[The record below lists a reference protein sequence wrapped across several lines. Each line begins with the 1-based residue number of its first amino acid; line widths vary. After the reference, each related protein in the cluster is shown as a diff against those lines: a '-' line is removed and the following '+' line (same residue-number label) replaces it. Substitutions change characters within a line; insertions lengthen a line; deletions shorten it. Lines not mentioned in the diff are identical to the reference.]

1 MIIDVS
7 KHQGYIDWQKVA
19 AAGVEGAII
28 RAGYGQKTR
37 DKCFE
42 QNIVGAI
49 SAGIKNLGVYW
60 FSYAYTIEMARTEAI
75 TCDSIIKGY
84 KDKLNLGVY
93 FDWEY
98 DSMDKAHAAGYYPD
112 RDLITA
118 MNAEFCQIIGGMGYH
133 AGYYL
138 NNDYKLH
145 FIDTSKLTAYRKW
158 FARYIKE
165 PQKDCFLWQYTSK
178 GHVDGIEGGVDMD
191 ILNGEI
197 DTPQEITQPEPQ
209 AKTNEDIAREVIA
222 GKWGNGYER
231 KNRIKNAGYD
241 YTAIQ
246 SIVNR
251 ILKEATQT
259 IYTVQKGDTLTG
271 IAAKYNTTVKEIVAK
286 NNIKNP
292 NKIYVGQN
300 LYV

>member
-1 MIIDVS
+1 MS
-7 KHQGYIDWQKVA
+7 

-49 SAGIKNLGVYW
+49 SAGLKYLGVYW

-98 DSMDKAHAAGYYPD
+98 DSMDRAHAAGHYPD

-118 MNAEFCQIIGGMGYH
+118 MNAEFCQIIGGMGYR

-138 NNDYKLH
+138 NYDYQKRY
-145 FIDTSKLTAYRKW
+145 IDISKLTAYRKW
-158 FARYIKE
+158 FARYTKE
-165 PQKDCFLWQYTSK
+165 SQKDCFMWQYTSK
-178 GHVDGIEGGVDMD
+178 GHVDGIAGNVDMD
-191 ILNGEI
+191 ILNGELTVI
-197 DTPQEITQPEPQ
+197 AQPEPQ

-251 ILKEATQT
+251 ILKEATHT
-259 IYTVQKGDTLTG
+259 IYTVQKGDTLTS
-271 IAAKYNTTVKEIVAK
+271 IAAKYNTTVKEIAAK

>member
-84 KDKLNLGVY
+84 KDKLNIGVFY
-93 FDWEY
+93 DWEY
-98 DSMDKAHAAGYYPD
+98 DSMDKAHAAGHYPD

-118 MNAEFCQIIGGMGYH
+118 MNAEFCQIISGMGYH

-138 NNDYKLH
+138 NYDYQQRY
-145 FIDTSKLTAYRKW
+145 IDTGKLTAYRKW
-158 FARYIKE
+158 FARYCST
-165 PQKDCFLWQYTSK
+165 PQKNCLLWQYSSK
-178 GHVDGIEGGVDMD
+178 ERINGINGNVDANLLIGQLDE
-191 ILNGEI
+191 
-197 DTPQEITQPEPQ
+197 PQEITQPEPQ

>member
-7 KHQGYIDWQKVA
+7 KHQKEIDWQRVA

-37 DKCFE
+37 DKYFE

-49 SAGIKNLGVYW
+49 NAGLKYLGVYW
-60 FSYAYTIEMARTEAI
+60 FSYAFNVDMARTEAI

-98 DSMDKAHAAGYYPD
+98 DSMDRAHAAGYYPD
-112 RDLITA
+112 RALITE
-118 MNAEFCQIIGGMGYH
+118 MNVAFCQMIHDMGYY

-138 NNDYKLH
+138 NNDYRLH
-145 FIDTSKLTAYRKW
+145 YIDTSKLTAYRKW

-165 PQKDCFLWQYTSK
+165 PQKDCFMWQYTSK
-178 GHVDGIEGGVDMD
+178 GHVDGIVGDVDMD
-191 ILNGEI
+191 ILNGEL
-197 DTPQEITQPEPQ
+197 TVITQPEPQ
-209 AKTNEDIAREVIA
+209 AKTNDEIAREVIA

-241 YTAIQ
+241 YAAIQ

-251 ILKEATQT
+251 ILKEGNQT
-259 IYTVQKGDTLTG
+259 IYTVQKGDTLTA

>member
-7 KHQGYIDWQKVA
+7 KHQKEIDWQRVA
-19 AAGVEGAII
+19 AAGVDGAII
-28 RAGYGQKTR
+28 RAGYGQRTR
-37 DKCFE
+37 DKYFE
-42 QNIVGAI
+42 QNINGAI
-49 SAGIKNLGVYW
+49 NAGLKYLGIYW
-60 FSYAYTIEMARTEAI
+60 FSYAFNIEMARTEAI
-75 TCDSIIKGY
+75 TCDSFIKDY

-98 DSMDKAHAAGYYPD
+98 DSMDRAHAAGYYPD

-118 MNAEFCQIIGGMGYH
+118 MNAEFCQMIHDMGYY

-138 NNDYKLH
+138 NNDYRLH
-145 FIDTSKLTAYRKW
+145 YIDTSKLTAYRKW

-178 GHVDGIEGGVDMD
+178 GHVDGIVGDVDMD
-191 ILNGEI
+191 ILNGEL
-197 DTPQEITQPEPQ
+197 TVITQPEPQ
-209 AKTNEDIAREVIA
+209 AKTNDEIAREVIA

-241 YTAIQ
+241 YAAIQ

-251 ILKEATQT
+251 ILKEGNQT
-259 IYTVQKGDTLTG
+259 IYTVQKGDTLTA

-292 NKIYVGQN
+292 NKIYVGQK